1 MSWWSDGE
9 PFDEYD
15 YPWCENCK
23 GSESKAQCDACYK
36 AHTAIDE
43 EEEPEEEEYA
53 ELPPIY
59 EEFLK
64 VAHKKRRRK

>member
-1 MSWWSDGE
+1 MSYYSDGE

-23 GSESKAQCDACYK
+23 GGNSKAECDRCYK
-36 AHTAIDE
+36 MHTAVDDE
-43 EEEPEEEEYA
+43 EPIEEEYA
-53 ELPPIY
+53 ERPAYY

-64 VAHKKRRRK
+64 KAHKRRRRK

>member
-1 MSWWSDGE
+1 MSYYSDGE
-9 PFDEYD
+9 PFDEFD

-36 AHTAIDE
+36 AHTAMDE
-43 EEEPEEEEYA
+43 EEEPEEELA
-53 ELPPIY
+53 PLPAYY

-64 VAHKKRRRK
+64 KAHKKRRRK

>member
-9 PFDEYD
+9 RCDEYD
-15 YPWCENCK
+15 DPWCEYCK

-36 AHTAIDE
+36 AHTAIDDVEPIE
-43 EEEPEEEEYA
+43 EELA
-53 ELPPIY
+53 ERPPIY

-64 VAHKKRRRK
+64 KAHKRRRR

>member
-23 GSESKAQCDACYK
+23 GGNSKAECDRCYK
-36 AHTAIDE
+36 MHTAVDDE
-43 EEEPEEEEYA
+43 EPIEEELA
-53 ELPPIY
+53 PLPAYY

-64 VAHKKRRRK
+64 KAHRRRRG